1 MKKALVLTWEKFQD
15 HEVIYPFYALKQ
27 EGFEVDVAANEQ
39 FDPVVIRVVAYKRES

>member
-27 EGFEVDVAANEQ
+27 EGFEVDVAAVSYTHLTLQ
-39 FDPVVIRVVAYKRES
+39 TTHYV